1 MPTGMKGT
9 TPGMGG
15 EAGGSDGLGPR
26 PTPEWLL
33 KQPVEMPVAQVFAAS
48 FVLPMLIAVVAWILF
63 ATARPQGVS
72 AIVPGMIA
80 GVAGTLL
87 GPLMARVWVAR
98 PVTQWGMLL
107 LGSQGAS
114 FFGVLGAS
122 LLLYWTTRPDP
133 VTFVLVAGGSFF
145 AVQVVHARL
154 YASRLRRPP
163 VPSGSV
169 GGDVDQA
176 P

>member
-1 MPTGMKGT
+1 MVPQTSS
-9 TPGMGG
+9 
-15 EAGGSDGLGPR
+15 AGGGSEHAEPR
-26 PTPEWLL
+26 RAPDWYL

-48 FVLPMLIAVVAWILF
+48 VVLPVLIAVVAWILF
-63 ATARPQGVS
+63 GTARPKGVP
-72 AIVPGMIA
+72 AIMPGMLA
-80 GVAGTLL
+80 GVVGTLL
-87 GPLMARVWVAR
+87 GPLVARVWVPR

-122 LLLYWTTRPDP
+122 LLLYWATRPDP
-133 VTFVLVAGGSFF
+133 VTFLLVAGGSFF

-154 YASRLRRPP
+154 YASRLRRPSVSLTP
-163 VPSGSV
+163 V